1 MGCLHTEKTRYS
13 RFLGLDAIGPS
24 AQLGI
29 AAEGPQPVRP
39 HSPLR
44 LNCWHAKR
52 LEYSDDGR
60 EFPFAMHRFKHMY
73 KSHGRCNGECR
84 RMMQSTN
91 IDMFPC
97 QRSGGT

>member
-60 EFPFAMHRFKHMY
+60 EFPSQCIGSNTCIRAMADAMV
-73 KSHGRCNGECR
+73 SAAA
-84 RMMQSTN
+84 
-91 IDMFPC
+91 
-97 QRSGGT
+97 